1 MVLVVSFVLLSL
13 MVALYFAV
21 VQAGSNLN
29 SIKGAIISLAPS
41 IVFSLI
47 AWFIRK
53 KITSRGKDNKIT
65 RMETV
70 TEHGDHDERM
80 EEGRACEHEI
90 KICFR
95 VKQRVVV
102 LTWCKSFQSHER
114 FTVVYRGGFRIL
126 CKGGPEFC
134 ARVST
139 RAKFGFLI
147 NYS

>member
-70 TEHGDHDERM
+70 TENGYHDERM
-80 EEGRACEHEI
+80 EKGRACEDE
-90 KICFR
+90 K
-95 VKQRVVV
+95 
-102 LTWCKSFQSHER
+102 KSSSE
-114 FTVVYRGGFRIL
+114 
-126 CKGGPEFC
+126 
-134 ARVST
+134 
-139 RAKFGFLI
+139 
-147 NYS
+147 